1 MSLCAQVKPTGAKI
15 LAIAFIANKDL
26 TVNFERI
33 ARYLREGG
41 EEILWLSPSRRWA
54 KWLIAKGWPA
64 DDILNI
70 ADRQTE
76 WLSMGSKDARELA
89 APYELDPSLTIAHV
103 IMMCRGLSR
112 RPSSM
117 AEAYLAVCLTQID
130 RFLQSHNVELVLGEG
145 TWGFEIA
152 AGMVCRK
159 LKIPHLCPSSM
170 RLPSDRFGFVDAI
183 TSALWDPFTP
193 DQHDRDAAAAFLT
206 TWRDMPRPPSYA
218 TGSGYVAFESAW
230 ISEAKQAIF
239 HTKDDRG
246 DETLW
251 PIGRRIKDRIARA
264 WRSWRIASYLKTG
277 DKQSDHPTILICLQH
292 QPEAAVDVFGGF
304 NSDQKKLIE
313 MIARLAPAQCEIIV
327 REHRGAIGDR
337 PASWYQQVGALPK
350 VRFGDPFA
358 PIYPLIKS
366 AGAVVT
372 VSSTVAFE
380 AALLD
385 TPALLL
391 APVHYASLAAVKP
404 TRMSSPLDWPL
415 AEILDSTQRA
425 KWVPTEGA
433 KIELLASI
441 IANSVV
447 GEPAIL
453 RAPTAMVEAPDYL
466 RHEASFFAKAVAQY
480 RKRRDLNDVVLGY

>member
-1 MSLCAQVKPTGAKI
+1 

-33 ARYLREGG
+33 ARYLRDGG

-54 KWLIAKGWPA
+54 KWLISKGWSA

-70 ADRQTE
+70 ADYQSE
-76 WLSMGSKDARELA
+76 WLSMGSKEARELA
-89 APYELDPSLTIAHV
+89 APYELDPSLTIAHA
-103 IMMCRGLSR
+103 IIMCRGLSR
-112 RPSSM
+112 RPSEL
-117 AEAYLAVCLTQID
+117 AETYLAVSLSKID
-130 RFLQSHNVELVLGEG
+130 IFLQSRNIELVLGEG

-183 TSALWDPFTP
+183 TSALWDPFAP
-193 DQHDRDAAAAFLT
+193 GDEERDAASAFLYK
-206 TWRDMPRPPSYA
+206 WRDTPRPPSYA

-230 ISEAKQAIF
+230 MSEAKQALF
-239 HTKDDRG
+239 HAEDDRG

-264 WRSWRIASYLKTG
+264 WRSWRIASYLKT
-277 DKQSDHPTILICLQH
+277 DDRKSDHPYILICLQH

-304 NSDQKKLIE
+304 NSDQKKLVE
-313 MIARLAPAQCEIIV
+313 MIARLAPSRCEIIV

-385 TPALLL
+385 TPSLLL
-391 APVHYASLAAVKP
+391 APVHYASLAAVRP
-404 TRMSSPLDWPL
+404 TRISSPLDWPL
-415 AEILDSTQRA
+415 ADILDSTQRA
-425 KWVPTEGA
+425 KWVPSEET
-433 KIELLASI
+433 KIDLLASI

-447 GEPAIL
+447 GEPATL
-453 RAPTAMVEAPDYL
+453 RAPTAIVEAPGYL
-466 RHEASFFAKAVAQY
+466 RHEAGFFAKAIAQY
-480 RKRRDLNDVVLGY
+480 RKRRDLQDVVLGY